1 MSDPA
6 PLPSDHAARERFRV
20 EWRRNFAVS
29 ANAGSGKTTAIS
41 ERLAAMAL
49 DPLAAPELRRT
60 AVVTYTLKAAEE
72 IGARARERLLRR
84 LEERGPGA
92 DLAPLEHLER
102 TFFGTLHSFC
112 LKLAREHGQEAGLD
126 LAPEVLDA
134 RAADAAWEDFLA
146 GDPLEL
152 AALPPEATRWLF
164 RLVRLE
170 DVLDQARELEPA
182 TAARLLA
189 DAPRDL
195 PPAPSEPGLSEIL
208 ALPEKG
214 PGAAN
219 LRKTKT
225 RAADWFARASAGS
238 ADHAYLGIFKP
249 DGTAKA
255 VVAATDAWMRD
266 LSSWA
271 ARAAGAVA
279 GEIAG
284 RFAAWRRAAG
294 VQTFADQVSAAR
306 DLLRHPATLAAV
318 RAAGWRVLLDEAQD
332 TDETQFAIL
341 VELTRPPDADVGGWP
356 GAGAPPL
363 PGRFCMVGDGQQS
376 IYSSRASV
384 RTFQRYL
391 AAFDGG
397 EAGDRL
403 AFEVTFRAPRASVEL
418 LNATLPAT
426 FSAEREP
433 TLGRPPADGA
443 PPPFLQ
449 VPYQPLVAGPRNAA
463 GRVARLPLDPIQ
475 GGDSRDV
482 NGLFATEMRQ
492 VAAWLRTRGPA
503 GLGLS
508 GWGELC
514 ILVARNK
521 WMDAA
526 VEALEA
532 AGLKAARQSKQQ
544 LVGDLPAYAWVA
556 ALTTVCCE
564 PDDDYEWFG
573 VLRELFAL
581 SDDLLA
587 REKLRRGRFEWE
599 SPESHAAPL
608 AAALETLR
616 PSVQAV
622 DDEGAQL
629 DLWFDALVAAAGL
642 EARAHAADPGGANVR
657 ELARLRAD
665 ARAAA
670 AEGLPIRDWA
680 ARLVAGRDAAR
691 AETRGES
698 DAITVQTCHSA
709 KGLEWPAVLV
719 PGLWREIAFD
729 SGRGLQVLR
738 DADHTPV
745 VYLQSGDIPADTK
758 ISRERERRRELVRL
772 LYVALTRPRQTLLLP
787 WGEAMPKTHDQSFAA
802 LWGHDL
808 NTLPAF
814 ADETAP
820 DAAVA
825 PPAPPQVPRV
835 ILAPPA
841 ADAFADL
848 PAPTR
853 RILPHQ
859 LAEHAAEDGIR
870 SARHETGDESLA
882 PPRPGEDP
890 IAYGLW
896 WHETVEFI
904 PWLAADAEIEAYV
917 AGRFPAADALGA
929 GERARREW
937 SLLRT
942 GPAWRELRHPRWRRL
957 AELSVLAPLAE
968 DRWMDGVMDL
978 VLHDAEGDEAWV
990 LDWKTNRRRTDE
1002 PVEVFLARLAAEY
1015 APQLR
1020 AYGRSLAAMFPT
1032 CRVRRLVYATG
1043 AGAWTE
1049 ILDPA

>member
-6 PLPSDHAARERFRV
+6 PLPSDHAARERFRL
-20 EWRRNFAVS
+20 EWQRNFAVS

-49 DPLAAPELRRT
+49 DPVAAPELRRT

-112 LKLAREHGQEAGLD
+112 LRLAREHGQEAGLD

-146 GDPLEL
+146 TDPLEL
-152 AALPPEATRWLF
+152 TTLTPEATRWLF
-164 RLVRLE
+164 RLVHLE
-170 DVLDQARELEPA
+170 DVLEKARELDPA
-182 TAARLLA
+182 DASRLHA

-195 PPAPSEPGLSEIL
+195 PPAPAEAGLCEL
-208 ALPEKG
+208 LNLPEKG
-214 PGAAN
+214 NGTAN
-219 LRKTKT
+219 LKKTKA
-225 RAADWFARASAGS
+225 RAQDWFARASASPAG
-238 ADHAYLGIFKP
+238 HAYLGLFKP
-249 DGTAKA
+249 DGTAKP
-255 VVAATDAWMRD
+255 VVAACHAWMRP
-266 LSSWA
+266 LSLWA

-294 VQTFADQVSAAR
+294 VQTFADQISAAR
-306 DLLRHPATLAAV
+306 DLLRHPATLAIV
-318 RAAGWRVLLDEAQD
+318 RAEGWRVLLDEAQD

-341 VELTRPPDADVGGWP
+341 VELTRPAHAAVGDWP
-356 GAGAPPL
+356 GVGAPPQ

-403 AFEVTFRAPRASVEL
+403 AFEVTFRAPHASVEL
-418 LNATLPAT
+418 LNATLPAA
-426 FSAEREP
+426 FSPDRDHN
-433 TLGRPPADGA
+433 LGLPPADGA
-443 PPPFLQ
+443 EAPFLQ
-449 VPYQPLVAGPRNAA
+449 VPYQPLVAGPRNTS
-463 GRVARLPLDPIQ
+463 GRVARIPLDSIRHQDARKKPEM
-475 GGDSRDV
+475 
-482 NGLFATEMRQ
+482 FAAEMRQ
-492 VAAWLRTRGPA
+492 IAAWLRACGPA
-503 GLGLS
+503 GLGLA

-514 ILVARNK
+514 ILVARNN
-521 WMDAA
+521 WMDAV

-556 ALTTVCCE
+556 ALATVCCDPE
-564 PDDDYEWFG
+564 DDYEWFG
-573 VLRELFAL
+573 VLREIFSL

-599 SPESHAAPL
+599 SPEVHAAPL

-616 PSVQAV
+616 PSVESV
-622 DDEGAQL
+622 DLEDAQL
-629 DLWFDALVAAAGL
+629 DVWFDTLATAAGL
-642 EARAHAADPGGANVR
+642 EARARAADAGGANLR
-657 ELARLRAD
+657 ELARLRAE
-665 ARAAA
+665 ARIAAA
-670 AEGLPIRDWA
+670 KGLSPRDWA
-680 ARLVAGRDAAR
+680 ARLVAGRDATR
-691 AETRGES
+691 SETRGEE

-719 PGLWREIAFD
+719 PGLWREISFD

-738 DADHTPV
+738 KADGTPI
-745 VYLQSGDIPADTK
+745 VYLQSGDIPAETK
-758 ISRERERRRELVRL
+758 LSRERECRRELVRL

-787 WGEAMPKTHDQSFAA
+787 WGEGMPAPHAQSFAT
-802 LWGHDL
+802 LWGFDL
-808 NTLPAF
+808 HAMAAF
-814 ADETAP
+814 AADPESIARPTP
-820 DAAVA
+820 
-825 PPAPPQVPRV
+825 
-835 ILAPPA
+835 IPA
-841 ADAFADL
+841 APGILLASPTAEAFAGL
-848 PAPTR
+848 PIAPR
-853 RILPHQ
+853 RSLPHQ
-859 LAEHAAEDGIR
+859 LAEHDTEDAIR
-870 SARHETGDESLA
+870 TARHESSEDSPA
-882 PPRPGEDP
+882 SPRSGEDP
-890 IAYGLW
+890 LAYGLW

-904 PWLAADAEIEAYV
+904 PWLASDAAVDAYA
-917 AGRFPAADALGA
+917 AGRMSAAEALGA
-929 GERARREW
+929 GERARAEW
-937 SLLRT
+937 ALLRAS
-942 GPAWRELRHPRWRRL
+942 PAWRELRQPRWRRL

-968 DRWMDGVMDL
+968 DQWMDGVMDL
-978 VLHDAEGDEAWV
+978 VLHDADGAEAWV
-990 LDWKTNRRRTDE
+990 LDWKTNRRRAGE
-1002 PVEVFLARLAAEY
+1002 SAEVFLARLAAEY

-1043 AGAWTE
+1043 LGDWTE
-1049 ILDPA
+1049 ITDPA

>member
-1 MSDPA
+1 MPDPA

-152 AALPPEATRWLF
+152 TALAPEATRWLF

-170 DVLDQARELEPA
+170 DVLVEARELDPA
-182 TAARLLA
+182 DAARLRA

-195 PPAPSEPGLSEIL
+195 PPAPTEAGLREIL

-214 PGAAN
+214 SGAAN

-225 RAADWFARASAGS
+225 RAADWFARASAGP
-238 ADHAYLGIFKP
+238 DDRAYLGIFKP

-255 VVAATDAWMRD
+255 VVAASDAWMRP
-266 LSSWA
+266 LSRWA

-284 RFAAWRRAAG
+284 RFAAGRRAAG

-341 VELTRPPDADVGGWP
+341 VELTRPPDAGVGGWP

-397 EAGDRL
+397 AAGDRL

-418 LNATLPAT
+418 LNTTLPAA
-426 FSAEREP
+426 FSPDREHNLGLPP
-433 TLGRPPADGA
+433 TDDAPA
-443 PPPFLQ
+443 PFLQ
-449 VPYQPLVAGPRNAA
+449 VPYQPLVAGPSNAT
-463 GRVARLPLDPIQ
+463 GRVARIPLASIRSAD
-475 GGDSRDV
+475 GRDKP
-482 NGLFATEMRQ
+482 GMFAAEMRQ
-492 VAAWLRTRGPA
+492 VAAWLSARGPA

-556 ALTTVCCE
+556 ALATVCCE

-573 VLRELFAL
+573 VLREIFAL

-599 SPESHAAPL
+599 SPEAHAAPL
-608 AAALETLR
+608 AAALEPLR
-616 PSVQAV
+616 PSVEAV

-629 DLWFDALVAAAGL
+629 DLWFDALSSAAGL
-642 EARAHAADPGGANVR
+642 EARARAADPGGANLR
-657 ELARLRAD
+657 ELARLRAE

-670 AEGLPIRDWA
+670 AEGVPVRDWA

-691 AETRGES
+691 AETRGEA

-719 PGLWREIAFD
+719 PGLWREIQFD
-729 SGRGLQVLR
+729 TGRGLQVLR
-738 DADHTPV
+738 DAAGAPV

-758 ISRERERRRELVRL
+758 TSRERERRRELVRL

-787 WGEAMPKTHDQSFAA
+787 WGEEMPPPGDQSFAA

-808 NTLPAF
+808 NALPAF
-814 ADETAP
+814 AGETQP
-820 DAAVA
+820 VAVPP
-825 PPAPPQVPRV
+825 PPAPTPRI
-835 ILAPPA
+835 ILTPPT
-841 ADAFADL
+841 ADAFAGL
-848 PAPTR
+848 PTAPR

-870 SARHETGDESLA
+870 AARHETGDEAPA

-904 PWLAADAEIEAYV
+904 PWLAPESEIDAYV
-917 AGRFPAADALGA
+917 AGRFAAADALGA

-937 SLLRT
+937 SLFRS

-957 AELSVLAPLAE
+957 AELSVLAPLDQ

-978 VLHDAEGDEAWV
+978 VLHDAEGAEAWV

-1002 PVEVFLARLAAEY
+1002 PNEAFLARLAAEY
-1015 APQLR
+1015 APQLH

-1043 AGAWTE
+1043 LGEWIE
-1049 ILDPA
+1049 IPPGD